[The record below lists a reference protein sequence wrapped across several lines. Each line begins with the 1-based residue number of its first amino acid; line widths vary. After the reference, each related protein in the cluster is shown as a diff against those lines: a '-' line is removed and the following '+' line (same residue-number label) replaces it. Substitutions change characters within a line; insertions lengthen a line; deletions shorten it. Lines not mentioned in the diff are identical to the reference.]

1 MRFSAQRPAATA
13 AVIAALA
20 AAGTGWWWASAAHS
34 DPVSIAADREAAES
48 AGETAVATLTTAN
61 YTTAD
66 ADLRKWETVTTGPLL
81 DQIRA
86 GHAQGVTAL
95 QTAKSTTTARVLDAA
110 LSQLDPQAGTAQ
122 LMAVVEV
129 TASQG
134 ATPAAVKR
142 NRFQATVTRTAD
154 GWKLSA
160 VQPVTVSL

>member
-1 MRFSAQRPAATA
+1 MGDGHHR
-13 AVIAALA
+13 
-20 AAGTGWWWASAAHS
+20 
-34 DPVSIAADREAAES
+34 
-48 AGETAVATLTTAN
+48 
-61 YTTAD
+61 
-66 ADLRKWETVTTGPLL
+66 PLL

-129 TASQG
+129 TARQG
-134 ATPAAVKR
+134 TTPAAVKR
-142 NRFQATVTRTAD
+142 NRFQATVTRTPD